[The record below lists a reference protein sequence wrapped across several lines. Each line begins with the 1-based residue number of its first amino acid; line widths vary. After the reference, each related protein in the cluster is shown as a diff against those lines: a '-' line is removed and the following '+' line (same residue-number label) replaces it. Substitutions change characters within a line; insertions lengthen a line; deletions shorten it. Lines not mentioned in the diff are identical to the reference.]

1 MARTYLDHA
10 ATTPMVPEAIE
21 AMTRELGRTGNA
33 SSLHG
38 SGRAARRVVEE
49 AREAIA
55 GHVGAHPTELIFT
68 SGGTESD
75 NLAVKGGYWSQATR
89 GRTEI
94 VTSAVEHHAVLDSVG
109 WLAAAAGATVHSLP
123 VDATGR
129 LEVAALTAAVTP
141 RTALVS
147 VMWANNEVGTLQ
159 PVAEVAR
166 LAAEHGALSHSDAV
180 QVVGHVPFDFGRSG
194 LDLASFTAHKLGGP
208 YGVGALLAGR
218 EVGLTAVLHGGGQE
232 REVRSGTLDV
242 AAVAGFAA
250 AVAVATRRR
259 EQEEVRLRALRA
271 ELVASVFAAVPDAVL
286 YGAAEPGDSL
296 PGVTAIGFPG
306 CQAES
311 LLLLLDAAGIDCS
324 TGSACSAGVTQ
335 PSHVLTALGASAEQ
349 ARSALRFS
357 LGHTSTPADVAAL
370 AAALPEAVRRARAA
384 AAYA

>member
-55 GHVGAHPTELIFT
+55 GDVGAHPTELIFT

-75 NLAVKGGYWSQATR
+75 NLAVKGGYWSQAAR

-94 VTSAVEHHAVLDSVG
+94 VTSTVEHHAVLESVG
-109 WLAAAAGATVHSLP
+109 WLAAAAGATVHQLP

-129 LEVAALTAAVTP
+129 LGVTALQAAVTP

-159 PVAEVAR
+159 PVGEVAR

-180 QVVGHVPFDFGRSG
+180 QAVGHVAFDFGRSG

-208 YGVGALLAGR
+208 YGVGALLARR

-232 REVRSGTLDV
+232 REVPCGPRSSPRCSRAFRTLC
-242 AAVAGFAA
+242 
-250 AVAVATRRR
+250 RM
-259 EQEEVRLRALRA
+259 EPP
-271 ELVASVFAAVPDAVL
+271 SP
-286 YGAAEPGDSL
+286 GAACPG
-296 PGVTAIGFPG
+296 
-306 CQAES
+306 
-311 LLLLLDAAGIDCS
+311 
-324 TGSACSAGVTQ
+324 
-335 PSHVLTALGASAEQ
+335 
-349 ARSALRFS
+349 
-357 LGHTSTPADVAAL
+357 
-370 AAALPEAVRRARAA
+370 
-384 AAYA
+384 